1 MTELARTPLDAI
13 ELLMQDHR
21 EIESLFAEF
30 DYLHEN
36 RKDTAE
42 VIALACAELRIHDT
56 LENELFYPAVSSA
69 AGDDSVESLLDDAE
83 DAHDSVLDLIDDLDE
98 MDAES
103 AASSVQFKL
112 IVAEMQQHI
121 AQEESDLFPKAR
133 ALARLDLDALASS
146 MRVRRNALMA
156 EMQPSETDV
165 LESA

>member
-1 MTELARTPLDAI
+1 MTEIARKPLDAI

-30 DYLHEN
+30 EYLHEN
-36 RKDTAE
+36 RKDTAD

-69 AGDDSVESLLDDAE
+69 AGDDSVEALLDDAE

-98 MDAES
+98 MDLES
-103 AASSVQFKL
+103 AASSVQFRL
-112 IVAEMQQHI
+112 IVAEVQQHI
-121 AQEESDLFPKAR
+121 AQEESELFPKAM
-133 ALARLDLDALASS
+133 ALTRLDLDALASA
-146 MRVRRNALMA
+146 MKVRKAELMA
-156 EMQPSETDV
+156 DAEPTETV